1 MQLARLIYTSTASDR
16 CDQKQVEGIL
26 EVSMKLNAVNGITGI
41 LYYSSEYF
49 MQYLEGGG
57 DKVDET
63 YARLARDERHHSLRL
78 VEAAAIQSRE
88 FEDWNMAYV
97 PKSTII
103 TPLNLEFMRG
113 TEFNPREISAS
124 EALELTKKLR
134 ELLPKAH
141 YESVE
146 SSGRL

>member
-1 MQLARLIYTSTASDR
+1 MQLARLIYTSTASDQ
-16 CDQKQVEGIL
+16 CGQKQVQEIL

-41 LYYSSEYF
+41 LYYSSKYF
-49 MQYLEGGG
+49 MQYLEGNAE
-57 DKVDET
+57 KVDET
-63 YARLARDERHHSLRL
+63 YARLAPDERHHSLRL
-78 VEAAAIQSRE
+78 VETAAIQLRE

-103 TPLNLEFMRG
+103 TPLNLEFMHG
-113 TEFNPREISAS
+113 AEFNPREISAS

-141 YESVE
+141 YETAE
-146 SSGRL
+146 